1 MITLISRIKKMI
13 HELTNKSDTHSQ
25 VVKKNGY
32 QRENNAEVGRG
43 INQGLGISI
52 MLYICKTTV
61 WYRGHY
67 SVFCN
72 TLYGEESGKE

>member
-1 MITLISRIKKMI
+1 MNLQIRHKVTGSK
-13 HELTNKSDTHSQ
+13 
-25 VVKKNGY
+25 KKNGY

-52 MLYICKTTV
+52 TLYICKTTV
-61 WYRGHY
+61 RYRGRY

-72 TLYGEESGKE
+72 TLYGKGSGKE